1 MQLPSLGR
9 RDRWVGVAVSANDL
23 KFYIDGAWVEPVVP
37 STREIVN
44 PATEQTI
51 GAISMGSAAD
61 VDRAVAAARAAFR
74 SYGQTSKAERIAL
87 FESIV
92 DAYRPR
98 INDIADTV
106 RSEMG
111 AHAAFAHSFHA
122 AAPIDTLLRMVE
134 ILKTYEFGRQQGTTL
149 IMREP
154 IGVCGLITPWNAPIA
169 SIVGKMTPALAAGCT
184 VVVKPSEIAPL
195 SPIILAEI
203 LDRAGVPKGV
213 FNLVN
218 GDGATVGQ
226 RIAEH
231 PDVDM
236 VSFTGSTRA
245 GVLVAKA
252 AADSVK
258 RVQQELG
265 GKSANIILPDAD
277 VEKVVAAG
285 LQRCYVGAGQSCQAP
300 TRMLV
305 HISQQTRAMQ
315 VAKSAAEAFK
325 VGDPRASD
333 TTMGPVAS
341 KAQYEKVQRLIAAG
355 IEEGATLVTGG
366 LGRPTGL
373 ERGFYV
379 RPTVF
384 ANVGRRMK
392 IAQEEIF
399 GPVLSILPYESEED
413 AIAIAND
420 TIYGLAGWVYSGDLD
435 HARRVAMRLRTGR
448 VYLNGAAPDPAAPFG
463 GYKHSGNGREGGIFG
478 LEEYLEVK
486 ALLGNA
492 LPAVA

>member
-1 MQLPSLGR
+1 ME
-9 RDRWVGVAVSANDL
+9 VAVAANHL
-23 KFYIDGAWVEPVVP
+23 KFYIDGAWVDPLVP
-37 STREIVN
+37 CQRQVVN
-44 PATEQTI
+44 PATEE
-51 GAISMGSAAD
+51 AFASVSLGSAAD
-61 VDRAVAAARAAFR
+61 VDRAVAAAKTAFQ

-98 INDIADTV
+98 IDDIADAV

-122 AAPIDTLLRMVE
+122 AAAIDTMLRMIE
-134 ILKTYEFGRQQGTTL
+134 ILKTYEFGQLHGTTL

-154 IGVCGLITPWNAPIA
+154 IGVCGLITPWNAPMA
-169 SIVGKMTPALAAGCT
+169 SVVGKMTPALAAGCT

-203 LDRAGVPKGV
+203 MDRAGVPKGV

-218 GDGATVGQ
+218 GEGATVGQ

-231 PDVDM
+231 PDLDM

-245 GVLVAKA
+245 GILVAKA

-277 VEKVVAAG
+277 VEKVAAAG

-305 HISQQTRAMQ
+305 HVSQQAKAVRA
-315 VAKSAAEAFK
+315 AKSAAEAFK
-325 VGDPRASD
+325 VGDPRAAD
-333 TTMGPVAS
+333 TTMGPLAS
-341 KAQYEKVQRLIAAG
+341 KAQYEKVQNLIAAG

-366 LGRPTGL
+366 LGRPRGL

-384 ANVGRRMK
+384 ADVGRRMK
-392 IAQEEIF
+392 IAQQEIF
-399 GPVLSILPYESEED
+399 GPVLSILPYQDEED

-420 TIYGLAGWVYSGDLD
+420 TVYGLAGWVYSGDLD
-435 HARRVAMRLRTGR
+435 HARRVATRLRTGR

-486 ALLGNA
+486 ALLGSS

>member
-1 MQLPSLGR
+1 ME
-9 RDRWVGVAVSANDL
+9 VVVAANNL
-23 KFYIDGAWVEPVVP
+23 KFYIDGAWVDPLVP
-37 STREIVN
+37 CQRQVVN
-44 PATEQTI
+44 PATEETI
-51 GAISMGSAAD
+51 GSISLGSAAD
-61 VDRAVAAARAAFR
+61 VDRGVAAAKTAFR

-98 INDIADTV
+98 IDDIADTV

-122 AAPIDTLLRMVE
+122 AASIDTMLRMVE
-134 ILKTYEFGRQQGTTL
+134 ILKTYEFARQHGTTL

-154 IGVCGLITPWNAPIA
+154 IGVCGLITPWNAPMA
-169 SIVGKMTPALAAGCT
+169 SVVGKMTPALAAGCT

-203 LDRAGVPKGV
+203 MDRAGVPKGV

-218 GDGATVGQ
+218 GEGATVGQ
-226 RIAEH
+226 RIAAH

-305 HISQQTRAMQ
+305 HVSQQAKAMQ

-325 VGDPRASD
+325 VGDPRAAD
-333 TTMGPVAS
+333 TTMGPLAS
-341 KAQYEKVQRLIAAG
+341 RAQYEKVQ
-355 IEEGATLVTGG
+355 
-366 LGRPTGL
+366 L

-399 GPVLSILPYESEED
+399 GPVLSILPYEDEED

-448 VYLNGAAPDPAAPFG
+448 VYLNGAAADPAAPFG

-486 ALLGNA
+486 ALLGSA
-492 LPAVA
+492 VPAVA

>member
-1 MQLPSLGR
+1 ME
-9 RDRWVGVAVSANDL
+9 VAVAANDL
-23 KFYIDGAWVEPVVP
+23 KFYIVGAWVDPLVP
-37 STREIVN
+37 CQRQVVN
-44 PATEQTI
+44 PATEE
-51 GAISMGSAAD
+51 AFASVSMGSAAD
-61 VDRAVAAARAAFR
+61 VDRAVAAAKTAFQ

-92 DAYRPR
+92 EAYRPR
-98 INDIADTV
+98 IDDIADAV

-122 AAPIDTLLRMVE
+122 AASIDTMLRMIE
-134 ILKTYEFGRQQGTTL
+134 ILKTYEFGQLHGTTL

-169 SIVGKMTPALAAGCT
+169 SVVGKMTPALAAGCT

-195 SPIILAEI
+195 SPVILAEI
-203 LDRAGVPKGV
+203 MDCAGVPKGV

-218 GDGATVGQ
+218 GEGATVGQ

-231 PDVDM
+231 PDLDM

-245 GVLVAKA
+245 GILVAKA

-277 VEKVVAAG
+277 VEKVAAAG

-305 HISQQTRAMQ
+305 HVSQQAKAVRA
-315 VAKSAAEAFK
+315 AKAAAEAFK
-325 VGDPRASD
+325 VGDPRAAD
-333 TTMGPVAS
+333 TTTGPLANR
-341 KAQYEKVQRLIAAG
+341 AQYEKVQSLIAAG

-366 LGRPTGL
+366 LGRPRGL
-373 ERGFYV
+373 ERGYYV

-384 ANVGRRMK
+384 ADVGRRMK
-392 IAQEEIF
+392 IAQQEIF
-399 GPVLSILPYESEED
+399 GPVLSILPYEDEED

-435 HARRVAMRLRTGR
+435 HARRVATRLRTGR

-486 ALLGNA
+486 ALLGSS

>member
-1 MQLPSLGR
+1 ME
-9 RDRWVGVAVSANDL
+9 VAVAANNL
-23 KFYIDGAWVEPVVP
+23 KFYIDGAWVDPLVP
-37 STREIVN
+37 CQRQVVN
-44 PATEQTI
+44 PATEETI
-51 GAISMGSAAD
+51 GSISLGSAGD
-61 VDRAVAAARAAFR
+61 VDRAVAAAKAAFR

-98 INDIADTV
+98 IDDIADTV
-106 RSEMG
+106 RAEMG

-122 AAPIDTLLRMVE
+122 AASIDTMLRMVE
-134 ILKTYEFGRQQGTTL
+134 ILKTYEFGRQHGTTL

-154 IGVCGLITPWNAPIA
+154 IGVCGLITPWNAPMA
-169 SIVGKMTPALAAGCT
+169 SVVGKMTPALAAGCT

-203 LDRAGVPKGV
+203 MDRAGVPKGV

-218 GDGATVGQ
+218 GEGATIGQ
-226 RIAEH
+226 RIAAH

-305 HISQQTRAMQ
+305 HVSQHTKAMQ

-325 VGDPRASD
+325 VGDPRAAD
-333 TTMGPVAS
+333 TTMGPLAS
-341 KAQYEKVQRLIAAG
+341 KAQYEKVQSLIAAG

-366 LGRPTGL
+366 LGRPRGL

-399 GPVLSILPYESEED
+399 GPVLSILPYEDEED

-448 VYLNGAAPDPAAPFG
+448 VYLNGAAADPAAPFG

-486 ALLGNA
+486 ALLGSA
-492 LPAVA
+492 VPAVA

>member
-44 PATEQTI
+44 PATEQTM

-74 SYGQTSKAERIAL
+74 SHGQTSKAERIAL

-169 SIVGKMTPALAAGCT
+169 SVVGKMTPALAAGCT

-245 GVLVAKA
+245 GVLV
-252 AADSVK
+252 
-258 RVQQELG
+258 
-265 GKSANIILPDAD
+265 
-277 VEKVVAAG
+277 EKVVAAG

-325 VGDPRASD
+325 VGDPRAAD
-333 TTMGPVAS
+333 TTMGPV
-341 KAQYEKVQRLIAAG
+341 
-355 IEEGATLVTGG
+355 
-366 LGRPTGL
+366 
-373 ERGFYV
+373 
-379 RPTVF
+379 
-384 ANVGRRMK
+384 
-392 IAQEEIF
+392 
-399 GPVLSILPYESEED
+399 
-413 AIAIAND
+413 
-420 TIYGLAGWVYSGDLD
+420 
-435 HARRVAMRLRTGR
+435 
-448 VYLNGAAPDPAAPFG
+448 
-463 GYKHSGNGREGGIFG
+463 
-478 LEEYLEVK
+478 
-486 ALLGNA
+486 
-492 LPAVA
+492 

>member
-23 KFYIDGAWVEPVVP
+23 KFYIDGAWVEPLVP
-37 STREIVN
+37 STGEIVN

-74 SYGQTSKAERIAL
+74 SHGQTSKAERIAL

-169 SIVGKMTPALAAGCT
+169 SVVGKMTPALAAGCT

-245 GVLVAKA
+245 GVLV
-252 AADSVK
+252 
-258 RVQQELG
+258 
-265 GKSANIILPDAD
+265 
-277 VEKVVAAG
+277 EKVVAAG

-325 VGDPRASD
+325 VGDPRAAD

-366 LGRPTGL
+366 LGRATGL